1 MISACLVKSGL
12 CILASD
18 GLDLDSA
25 GMQYEE
31 ISSEEESM
39 EGELDLELLGV
50 GGDKKKKKS
59 ELNPYKI
66 LTWISFLN

>member
-1 MISACLVKSGL
+1 MG

-59 ELNPYKI
+59 ELNPCKI
-66 LTWISFLN
+66 LGSFFFFFN